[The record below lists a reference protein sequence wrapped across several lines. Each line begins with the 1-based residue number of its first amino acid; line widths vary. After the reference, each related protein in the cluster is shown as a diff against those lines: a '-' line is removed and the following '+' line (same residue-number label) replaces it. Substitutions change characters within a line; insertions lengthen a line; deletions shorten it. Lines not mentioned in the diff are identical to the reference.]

1 MSRWCWPTDKMMET
15 LLSLCGCWCTG
26 RAWRLTLKANAGA
39 RGTQDLRRCFRP
51 PINDEA
57 PPSSFHTKTDG
68 LQEKEHVSHW
78 QRRLQ
83 FLDYSYGVT
92 CVGDYRSP
100 KGMTSS
106 LIKNSMVSSSQSSTL
121 LSSSSVSTP
130 GGHIAI
136 LARSP
141 HKEGSGKGSAQSHLL
156 WVTAGCSSVPGRPC
170 SLPPCSGGNLP
181 SWPCACP
188 PAPTPQQTQAHL
200 RLKHTAKKKQTR
212 PKLSEILNI
221 PFSSAQNWLLKINTG
236 QTLEA
241 LDWLRRSF
249 CSKILEY
256 FLRSFLIIWKRWE
269 GLLAM
274 KECSSSMILFL

>member
-1 MSRWCWPTDKMMET
+1 MTTGRQGSTWRWCWKSPINGKKNLGSFAKYQDPQRKNSESMM
-15 LLSLCGCWCTG
+15 LADRQNDGNSPVFLCGCWCTG

-68 LQEKEHVSHW
+68 LHEKEHVSHW

-83 FLDYSYGVT
+83 FLNYSYGVT

-130 GGHIAI
+130 GGHMTI

-141 HKEGSGKGSAQSHLL
+141 IKRGVARALSSPTSSECQPEALL
-156 WVTAGCSSVPGRPC
+156 FLVDLVRV
-170 SLPPCSGGNLP
+170 LPVAAVILHHGPALVHQLLLP
-181 SWPCACP
+181 S
-188 PAPTPQQTQAHL
+188 
-200 RLKHTAKKKQTR
+200 KQ
-212 PKLSEILNI
+212 
-221 PFSSAQNWLLKINTG
+221 KIIS
-236 QTLEA
+236 
-241 LDWLRRSF
+241 D
-249 CSKILEY
+249 
-256 FLRSFLIIWKRWE
+256 
-269 GLLAM
+269 
-274 KECSSSMILFL
+274 